1 MPRRLLPE
9 ERAVVLGEVRPRVG
23 PGDAGEQPQGEDAEV
38 AAAEVAATPHE
49 PGHRLARGLD
59 PLLPG
64 DLREHRHAPRQRRP
78 VEPVQVLDHP
88 GGQRRAHAGLAPGP
102 GPPAKEPELRHGAG
116 VDRDAPAEPPAV
128 PGDELAR
135 PLADDRHLVGAET
148 DRDVGTRE
156 LGPGAVGAGA
166 HGDLAPLV
174 ARSHEP
180 GHAGERPGGQ
190 GAEGGAVRLEELAPR
205 AVPPPVPPLAEAVC
219 HPEEG
224 LVVLPQVA
232 DAGNGDEYVGAHEG
246 DLSLDVTL
254 LVPRVG
260 VAEPRLEAVVEPEP
274 AEELG
279 LPHLVEDSAPR
290 PGRVV
295 EHDDGRDSPYVAKDV
310 GEALTHALRRAPS
323 EHLEPRHAGVRE
335 RDHEEQHPLPAVR
348 GVEVGL
354 AEVGLRGSG
363 GPLEVEEAL
372 GGSAPHL
379 ELPVVDVLLD
389 QGVPAVVAGAAE
401 LGEDLPRG
409 VALLP
414 PDVPVGLQYGV
425 DRRLVRI
432 QLRRPRDDAGGRLG
446 REVDLVEELSDR
458 LPVVPR
464 PTGYLGYAVPL
475 RPQPPHVIDLRH
487 ARHPLHDP
495 SPHRWLGPQRLEGRS
510 SLGCSACRH

>member
-9 ERAVVLGEVRPRVG
+9 ERAVVLGEVRSRVG

-49 PGHRLARGLD
+49 LEHRLARGLD

-102 GPPAKEPELRHGAG
+102 RPPAKEPELRHGVD
-116 VDRDAPAEPPAV
+116 VDRDAPAEPPAA

-135 PLADDRHLVGAET
+135 PLAGDRHLVGAET
-148 DRDVGTRE
+148 DRDVGARE
-156 LGPGAVGAGA
+156 LGPGAVGVGA

-190 GAEGGAVRLEELAPR
+190 EAEGGAVRLEELAPR
-205 AVPPPVPPLAEAVC
+205 AVPPPVPPLAEAVR

-232 DAGNGDEYVGAHEG
+232 DAGDGDECVGAHEG
-246 DLSLDVTL
+246 DLALDVTL

-279 LPHLVEDSAPR
+279 LPHLVEDPAPR

-295 EHDDGRDSPYVAKDV
+295 CLIASK
-310 GEALTHALRRAPS
+310 LR
-323 EHLEPRHAGVRE
+323 V
-335 RDHEEQHPLPAVR
+335 
-348 GVEVGL
+348 
-354 AEVGLRGSG
+354 
-363 GPLEVEEAL
+363 
-372 GGSAPHL
+372 
-379 ELPVVDVLLD
+379 
-389 QGVPAVVAGAAE
+389 
-401 LGEDLPRG
+401 
-409 VALLP
+409 
-414 PDVPVGLQYGV
+414 
-425 DRRLVRI
+425 
-432 QLRRPRDDAGGRLG
+432 
-446 REVDLVEELSDR
+446 
-458 LPVVPR
+458 
-464 PTGYLGYAVPL
+464 
-475 RPQPPHVIDLRH
+475 
-487 ARHPLHDP
+487 
-495 SPHRWLGPQRLEGRS
+495 
-510 SLGCSACRH
+510 

>member
-9 ERAVVLGEVRPRVG
+9 ERAVVLGEVRSRVG

-49 PGHRLARGLD
+49 LEHRLARGLD

-102 GPPAKEPELRHGAG
+102 GPPAKEPELRHGVD

-135 PLADDRHLVGAET
+135 PLAGDRHLVGAET
-148 DRDVGTRE
+148 DRDVGARE
-156 LGPGAVGAGA
+156 LGPGAVGVGA
-166 HGDLAPLV
+166 HGGLAPLV

-224 LVVLPQVA
+224 LVVLPRVA
-232 DAGNGDEYVGAHEG
+232 DAGDGDEYVGAHEG
-246 DLSLDVTL
+246 DLALDVTL

-279 LPHLVEDSAPR
+279 LPHLVEDPAPR

-295 EHDDGRDSPYVAKDV
+295 EHDDGMWRK
-310 GEALTHALRRAPS
+310 T
-323 EHLEPRHAGVRE
+323 
-335 RDHEEQHPLPAVR
+335 
-348 GVEVGL
+348 
-354 AEVGLRGSG
+354 
-363 GPLEVEEAL
+363 
-372 GGSAPHL
+372 SA
-379 ELPVVDVLLD
+379 
-389 QGVPAVVAGAAE
+389 
-401 LGEDLPRG
+401 
-409 VALLP
+409 
-414 PDVPVGLQYGV
+414 
-425 DRRLVRI
+425 
-432 QLRRPRDDAGGRLG
+432 RP
-446 REVDLVEELSDR
+446 
-458 LPVVPR
+458 
-464 PTGYLGYAVPL
+464 
-475 RPQPPHVIDLRH
+475 
-487 ARHPLHDP
+487 
-495 SPHRWLGPQRLEGRS
+495 
-510 SLGCSACRH
+510 